1 MKKLKSLLI
10 ISALLVSIPT
20 ATNAMQTK
28 AVKEQQAV
36 NKNSAQQMQ
45 EMTDKNE
52 LFTVDQK
59 IDILSKKY
67 LNNFRTCEP
76 LHITESLDF
85 FGLKISIQV
94 DINGWVNNKCS
105 YYMTGNIGG
114 LGKDIREVFNINQSV
129 TDEQIEKFKPVIEC
143 NFSKAELNTMID
155 AFIARNERNTIQI
168 AQMLEKP
175 NKKYINTVIKNI
187 SNQKQNSSLKDYKGL
202 TRIIRTVTK
211 KVAEET
217 EEVLNEA
224 QNKKRGKSL

>member
-1 MKKLKSLLI
+1 MKNLKSILI

-20 ATNAMQTK
+20 ATIAMQTK

-36 NKNSAQQMQ
+36 SKNSAQQMQ

-52 LFTVDQK
+52 LYTVDQK

-67 LNNFRTCEP
+67 LDNFRTCEP
-76 LHITESLDF
+76 LHITETMDI
-85 FGLKISIQV
+85 FGLKISFQV

-129 TDEQIEKFKPVIEC
+129 TDEQIAKFKPVIEC
-143 NFSKAELNTMID
+143 NFAKDELNTMVD
-155 AFIARNERNTIQI
+155 AFVARNERNTTQI

-175 NKKYINTVIKNI
+175 NKKYSDAFQKLTPEEEKFVQLITTGNVCKIPNTSELMDQFSQLIMPTGESK
-187 SNQKQNSSLKDYKGL
+187 
-202 TRIIRTVTK
+202 
-211 KVAEET
+211 
-217 EEVLNEA
+217 
-224 QNKKRGKSL
+224 

>member
-1 MKKLKSLLI
+1 MKKIKSLLI

-36 NKNSAQQMQ
+36 NKNSARQMQ

-76 LHITESLDF
+76 LHISESMDI
-85 FGLKISIQV
+85 FGLKISFQV

-129 TDEQIEKFKPVIEC
+129 TDEQIAKFKPVIEC
-143 NFSKAELNTMID
+143 NFSKDELNTMVD
-155 AFIARNERNTIQI
+155 ALVARRERYTTQI

-175 NKKYINTVIKNI
+175 NKKYNDSI
-187 SNQKQNSSLKDYKGL
+187 QKLTPEEEKLVQMITTGNVCKIPNSSELMEQFSQFIMPAGE
-202 TRIIRTVTK
+202 TK
-211 KVAEET
+211 
-217 EEVLNEA
+217 
-224 QNKKRGKSL
+224 

>member
-28 AVKEQQAV
+28 AIKEQQAV

-175 NKKYINTVIKNI
+175 NKKYNDSI
-187 SNQKQNSSLKDYKGL
+187 QKLTPEEEKFVQMITTGNVCKIPNSSELMEQFSQFIMPVGE
-202 TRIIRTVTK
+202 TK
-211 KVAEET
+211 
-217 EEVLNEA
+217 
-224 QNKKRGKSL
+224 

>member
-1 MKKLKSLLI
+1 MKRLKSLLI

-45 EMTDKNE
+45 KMSDKNE

-175 NKKYINTVIKNI
+175 NKKYNDSI
-187 SNQKQNSSLKDYKGL
+187 QKLTPEEEKFVQMITTGNACKIPNSSELMEQFSQFIMPVGE
-202 TRIIRTVTK
+202 TK
-211 KVAEET
+211 
-217 EEVLNEA
+217 
-224 QNKKRGKSL
+224 

>member
-10 ISALLVSIPT
+10 VSALLVSIPA

-36 NKNSAQQMQ
+36 NKNSARQMQ

-76 LHITESLDF
+76 LHITESMDI

-175 NKKYINTVIKNI
+175 NKKYNDSI
-187 SNQKQNSSLKDYKGL
+187 QKLTPEEEKFVQMITTGNVCKIPNSSELMEQFSQFIMPVGE
-202 TRIIRTVTK
+202 TK
-211 KVAEET
+211 
-217 EEVLNEA
+217 
-224 QNKKRGKSL
+224 

>member
-1 MKKLKSLLI
+1 MKKIKSLLI
-10 ISALLVSIPT
+10 ISALLLSIPT

-36 NKNSAQQMQ
+36 NKNSARQMQ

-76 LHITESLDF
+76 LHISESMDI
-85 FGLKISIQV
+85 FGLKISFQV

-129 TDEQIEKFKPVIEC
+129 TDEQIAKFKPVIEC
-143 NFSKAELNTMID
+143 NFSKDELNTVVD
-155 AFIARNERNTIQI
+155 AFVARSERNTTQI
-168 AQMLEKP
+168 AQMIEKP
-175 NKKYINTVIKNI
+175 NKKYNDSI
-187 SNQKQNSSLKDYKGL
+187 QKLTPEEEKLVQMITTGNVCKIPNSSELMEQFSQFIMPAGE
-202 TRIIRTVTK
+202 TK
-211 KVAEET
+211 
-217 EEVLNEA
+217 
-224 QNKKRGKSL
+224 

>member
-36 NKNSAQQMQ
+36 NKNSARQMQ

-175 NKKYINTVIKNI
+175 NKKYNDSI
-187 SNQKQNSSLKDYKGL
+187 QKLTPEEEKFVQMITTGNVCKIPNSSELMEQFSQFIMPVGE
-202 TRIIRTVTK
+202 TK
-211 KVAEET
+211 
-217 EEVLNEA
+217 
-224 QNKKRGKSL
+224 

>member
-36 NKNSAQQMQ
+36 NKNSARQMQ

-76 LHITESLDF
+76 LHISESMDI
-85 FGLKISIQV
+85 FGLKISFQV

-175 NKKYINTVIKNI
+175 NKKYNDSI
-187 SNQKQNSSLKDYKGL
+187 QKLTPEEEKFVQMITTGNVCKIPNSSELMEQFSQFIMPVGE
-202 TRIIRTVTK
+202 TK
-211 KVAEET
+211 
-217 EEVLNEA
+217 
-224 QNKKRGKSL
+224 

>member
-143 NFSKAELNTMID
+143 NFSKDELNTMID

-175 NKKYINTVIKNI
+175 NKKYNDSI
-187 SNQKQNSSLKDYKGL
+187 QKLTPEEEKFVQMITTGNVCKIPNSTELMEQFSQFIMPAGE
-202 TRIIRTVTK
+202 TK
-211 KVAEET
+211 
-217 EEVLNEA
+217 
-224 QNKKRGKSL
+224 

>member
-1 MKKLKSLLI
+1 MKKIKSLLI

-36 NKNSAQQMQ
+36 NKNSARQMQ

-76 LHITESLDF
+76 LHISESMDI
-85 FGLKISIQV
+85 FGLKISFQV

-129 TDEQIEKFKPVIEC
+129 TDEQIAKFKPVIEC

-175 NKKYINTVIKNI
+175 NKKYNDSI
-187 SNQKQNSSLKDYKGL
+187 QKLTPEEEKFVQMITTGNVCKIPNSSELMEQFSQFIMPVGE
-202 TRIIRTVTK
+202 TK
-211 KVAEET
+211 
-217 EEVLNEA
+217 
-224 QNKKRGKSL
+224 

>member
-36 NKNSAQQMQ
+36 NKNSARQMQ
-45 EMTDKNE
+45 KMSDKNE
-52 LFTVDQK
+52 LYTVDQK
-59 IDILSKKY
+59 IDILSKRY

-76 LHITESLDF
+76 LHISESMDI
-85 FGLKISIQV
+85 FGLKISFQV

-129 TDEQIEKFKPVIEC
+129 TDEQIAKFKPVIEC
-143 NFSKAELNTMID
+143 NFSKTELNTMVD
-155 AFIARNERNTIQI
+155 AFVARSERNTTQI

-175 NKKYINTVIKNI
+175 NKKYNDSI
-187 SNQKQNSSLKDYKGL
+187 QKLTPEEEKLVQMITTGNVCKIPNSSELMEQFSQFIMPAGE
-202 TRIIRTVTK
+202 TK
-211 KVAEET
+211 
-217 EEVLNEA
+217 
-224 QNKKRGKSL
+224 

>member
-175 NKKYINTVIKNI
+175 NKKYNDSI
-187 SNQKQNSSLKDYKGL
+187 QKLTPEEEKFVQMITTGNVCKIPNSSELMEQFSQFIMPAGE
-202 TRIIRTVTK
+202 TK
-211 KVAEET
+211 
-217 EEVLNEA
+217 
-224 QNKKRGKSL
+224 

>member
-1 MKKLKSLLI
+1 MKKIKSLLI

-20 ATNAMQTK
+20 TTNAMQTK

-36 NKNSAQQMQ
+36 NKNSARQMQ

-76 LHITESLDF
+76 LHITESMDI

-175 NKKYINTVIKNI
+175 NKKYNDSI
-187 SNQKQNSSLKDYKGL
+187 QKLTPEEEKFVQMITTGNVCKIPNSSELMEQFSQFIMPVGE
-202 TRIIRTVTK
+202 TK
-211 KVAEET
+211 
-217 EEVLNEA
+217 
-224 QNKKRGKSL
+224 

>member
-1 MKKLKSLLI
+1 MKKIKSLLI

-36 NKNSAQQMQ
+36 NKNSARQMQ

-76 LHITESLDF
+76 LHISESMDI
-85 FGLKISIQV
+85 FGLKISFQV

-129 TDEQIEKFKPVIEC
+129 TDEQIAKFKPVIEC
-143 NFSKAELNTMID
+143 NFSKDELNTVVD
-155 AFIARNERNTIQI
+155 AFVARSERHTTQI

-175 NKKYINTVIKNI
+175 NKKYND
-187 SNQKQNSSLKDYKGL
+187 SLQKLTPEEEKLVQMITTGNVCKIPNSAELMEQFSQFIMPAGE
-202 TRIIRTVTK
+202 TK
-211 KVAEET
+211 
-217 EEVLNEA
+217 
-224 QNKKRGKSL
+224 

>member
-1 MKKLKSLLI
+1 MKKIKSLLI

-28 AVKEQQAV
+28 TVKEQQAV
-36 NKNSAQQMQ
+36 NKNSARQMQ

-76 LHITESLDF
+76 LHISESMDI
-85 FGLKISIQV
+85 FGLKISFQV

-114 LGKDIREVFNINQSV
+114 LGKDIREVFNINQ
-129 TDEQIEKFKPVIEC
+129 
-143 NFSKAELNTMID
+143 LNTMVD
-155 AFIARNERNTIQI
+155 ALVARRERYTTQI

-175 NKKYINTVIKNI
+175 NKKYND
-187 SNQKQNSSLKDYKGL
+187 SAQKLTPEEEKLVQMITTGNVCKIPNS
-202 TRIIRTVTK
+202 
-211 KVAEET
+211 AELME
-217 EEVLNEA
+217 
-224 QNKKRGKSL
+224 QF

>member
-36 NKNSAQQMQ
+36 NKNSARQMQ

-76 LHITESLDF
+76 LHISESMDI
-85 FGLKISIQV
+85 FGLKISFQV

-129 TDEQIEKFKPVIEC
+129 TDEQIAKFKPVIEC
-143 NFSKAELNTMID
+143 NFSKDELNTMVD
-155 AFIARNERNTIQI
+155 ALVARRERYTTQI

-175 NKKYINTVIKNI
+175 NKKYNDSI
-187 SNQKQNSSLKDYKGL
+187 QKLTPEEEKLVQMITTGNVCKIPNSSELMEQFSQFIMPVGE
-202 TRIIRTVTK
+202 TK
-211 KVAEET
+211 
-217 EEVLNEA
+217 
-224 QNKKRGKSL
+224 

>member
-36 NKNSAQQMQ
+36 NKNSARQMQ

-76 LHITESLDF
+76 LHISESMDI
-85 FGLKISIQV
+85 FGLKISFQV

-129 TDEQIEKFKPVIEC
+129 TDEQIAKFKPVIEC

-175 NKKYINTVIKNI
+175 NKKYNDSI
-187 SNQKQNSSLKDYKGL
+187 QKLTPEEEKLVQMITTGNVCKIPNSSELMEQFSQFIMPAGE
-202 TRIIRTVTK
+202 TK
-211 KVAEET
+211 
-217 EEVLNEA
+217 
-224 QNKKRGKSL
+224 

>member
-1 MKKLKSLLI
+1 MKKIKSLLI

-36 NKNSAQQMQ
+36 NKNSARQMQ

-76 LHITESLDF
+76 LHISESMDI
-85 FGLKISIQV
+85 FGLKISFQV

-129 TDEQIEKFKPVIEC
+129 TDEQIAKFKPVIEC
-143 NFSKAELNTMID
+143 NFSKDELNTMVD
-155 AFIARNERNTIQI
+155 AFVARSERNTTQI

-175 NKKYINTVIKNI
+175 NKKYNDSI
-187 SNQKQNSSLKDYKGL
+187 QKLTPEEEKFVQIITTGNVCKIPNSSELMEQFSQFIMPAGE
-202 TRIIRTVTK
+202 TK
-211 KVAEET
+211 
-217 EEVLNEA
+217 
-224 QNKKRGKSL
+224 

>member
-36 NKNSAQQMQ
+36 NKNSARQMQ

-76 LHITESLDF
+76 LHISESMDI
-85 FGLKISIQV
+85 FGLKISFQV

-129 TDEQIEKFKPVIEC
+129 TDEQIAKFKPVIEC
-143 NFSKAELNTMID
+143 NFSKDELNTMVD
-155 AFIARNERNTIQI
+155 AFVARSKRNTTQI

-175 NKKYINTVIKNI
+175 NKQYNDSI
-187 SNQKQNSSLKDYKGL
+187 QKLTPEEEKFVQMITTRNVCKIPNSAELMEQFSQFIMPAGE
-202 TRIIRTVTK
+202 TK
-211 KVAEET
+211 
-217 EEVLNEA
+217 
-224 QNKKRGKSL
+224 

>member
-28 AVKEQQAV
+28 AIKEQQAV
-36 NKNSAQQMQ
+36 NKNSARQMQ

-76 LHITESLDF
+76 LHISESMDI
-85 FGLKISIQV
+85 FGLKISFQV

-129 TDEQIEKFKPVIEC
+129 TDEQIAKFKPVIEC
-143 NFSKAELNTMID
+143 NFSKDELNTMVD
-155 AFIARNERNTIQI
+155 ALVARRERYTTQI

-175 NKKYINTVIKNI
+175 NKKYNDSI
-187 SNQKQNSSLKDYKGL
+187 QKLTPEEEKLVQMITTGNVCKIPNSSELMEQFSQFIMPAGE
-202 TRIIRTVTK
+202 TK
-211 KVAEET
+211 
-217 EEVLNEA
+217 
-224 QNKKRGKSL
+224 

>member
-1 MKKLKSLLI
+1 MKKIKSLLI
-10 ISALLVSIPT
+10 ISALLLSIPT

-36 NKNSAQQMQ
+36 NKNSARQMQ

-52 LFTVDQK
+52 LYTVDQK

-76 LHITESLDF
+76 LHISESMDI
-85 FGLKISIQV
+85 FGLKISFQV

-129 TDEQIEKFKPVIEC
+129 TDEQIAKFKPVIEC
-143 NFSKAELNTMID
+143 NFSKDELNTMVD
-155 AFIARNERNTIQI
+155 AFVARSERNTTQI

-175 NKKYINTVIKNI
+175 NKKYNDSI
-187 SNQKQNSSLKDYKGL
+187 QKLTPEEEKLVQMITTGNVCKIPNSSELMEQFSQFIMPAG
-202 TRIIRTVTK
+202 
-211 KVAEET
+211 
-217 EEVLNEA
+217 EA
-224 QNKKRGKSL
+224 K

>member
-1 MKKLKSLLI
+1 MKRLKSLLI

-45 EMTDKNE
+45 KMSDKNE

-76 LHITESLDF
+76 LHISESMDI
-85 FGLKISIQV
+85 FGLKISFQV

-114 LGKDIREVFNINQSV
+114 LGKDIREVFNINQSI
-129 TDEQIEKFKPVIEC
+129 TDEQIAKFKPVIEC
-143 NFSKAELNTMID
+143 NFSKTELNTMVD
-155 AFIARNERNTIQI
+155 AFVARSERNTTQI

-175 NKKYINTVIKNI
+175 NKKYNDSI
-187 SNQKQNSSLKDYKGL
+187 QKLTPEEEKLVQMITTGNVCKIPNSSELMEQFSQFIMPVGE
-202 TRIIRTVTK
+202 TK
-211 KVAEET
+211 
-217 EEVLNEA
+217 
-224 QNKKRGKSL
+224 

>member
-36 NKNSAQQMQ
+36 NKNSARQMQ

-76 LHITESLDF
+76 LHISESMDI
-85 FGLKISIQV
+85 FGLKISFQV

-129 TDEQIEKFKPVIEC
+129 TDEQIAKFKPVIEC
-143 NFSKAELNTMID
+143 NFSKAELNTMVD
-155 AFIARNERNTIQI
+155 ALVARRERYTTQI

-175 NKKYINTVIKNI
+175 NKKYND
-187 SNQKQNSSLKDYKGL
+187 SAQKLTPEEEKLVQMITTGNVCKIPNSSELMEQFSQFIMPAGE
-202 TRIIRTVTK
+202 TK
-211 KVAEET
+211 
-217 EEVLNEA
+217 
-224 QNKKRGKSL
+224 

>member
-1 MKKLKSLLI
+1 MKKIKSLLI

-36 NKNSAQQMQ
+36 NKNSARQMQ

-76 LHITESLDF
+76 LHISESMDI
-85 FGLKISIQV
+85 FGLKISFQV

-175 NKKYINTVIKNI
+175 NKKYNDSI
-187 SNQKQNSSLKDYKGL
+187 QKLTPEEEKFVQMITTGNVCKIPNSSELMEQFSQFIMPAGE
-202 TRIIRTVTK
+202 TK
-211 KVAEET
+211 
-217 EEVLNEA
+217 
-224 QNKKRGKSL
+224 

>member
-36 NKNSAQQMQ
+36 NKNSARQMQ

-76 LHITESLDF
+76 LHISESMDI
-85 FGLKISIQV
+85 FGLKISFQV

-129 TDEQIEKFKPVIEC
+129 TDEQIAKFKPIIEC
-143 NFSKAELNTMID
+143 NFSKAELNTVVD
-155 AFIARNERNTIQI
+155 AFVARNERNTIQI

-175 NKKYINTVIKNI
+175 NKKYNDSI
-187 SNQKQNSSLKDYKGL
+187 QKLTPEEEKFVQMITTGNVCKIPNSTELMEQFSQFIMPAGE
-202 TRIIRTVTK
+202 TK
-211 KVAEET
+211 
-217 EEVLNEA
+217 
-224 QNKKRGKSL
+224 

>member
-20 ATNAMQTK
+20 IANAMQTK
-28 AVKEQQAV
+28 AIKEQQAV

-129 TDEQIEKFKPVIEC
+129 TDEQIAKFKPVIEC
-143 NFSKAELNTMID
+143 NFSKDELNTMVD
-155 AFIARNERNTIQI
+155 ALVARRERYTTQI

-175 NKKYINTVIKNI
+175 NKKYNDSI
-187 SNQKQNSSLKDYKGL
+187 QKLTPEEEKLVQMITTGNVCKIPNSSELMEQFSQFIMPAGE
-202 TRIIRTVTK
+202 TK
-211 KVAEET
+211 
-217 EEVLNEA
+217 
-224 QNKKRGKSL
+224 

>member
-10 ISALLVSIPT
+10 ISALLLSIPT

-36 NKNSAQQMQ
+36 NKNSARQMQ

-129 TDEQIEKFKPVIEC
+129 TDEQIAKFKPVIEC

-175 NKKYINTVIKNI
+175 NKKYNDSI
-187 SNQKQNSSLKDYKGL
+187 QKLTPEEEKFVQMITTGNVCKIPNSSELMEQFSQFIMPVGE
-202 TRIIRTVTK
+202 TK
-211 KVAEET
+211 
-217 EEVLNEA
+217 
-224 QNKKRGKSL
+224 

>member
-36 NKNSAQQMQ
+36 NKNSARQMQ

-76 LHITESLDF
+76 LHISESMDI
-85 FGLKISIQV
+85 FGLKISFQV

-129 TDEQIEKFKPVIEC
+129 TDEQIAKFKPVIEC
-143 NFSKAELNTMID
+143 NFSKDELNTMVD
-155 AFIARNERNTIQI
+155 ALVARRERYTTQI

-175 NKKYINTVIKNI
+175 NKKYNDSI
-187 SNQKQNSSLKDYKGL
+187 QKLTPEEEKLVQMITTGNVCKIPNSSELMEQFSQSIMPAGE
-202 TRIIRTVTK
+202 TK
-211 KVAEET
+211 
-217 EEVLNEA
+217 
-224 QNKKRGKSL
+224 

>member
-20 ATNAMQTK
+20 IANAMQTK
-28 AVKEQQAV
+28 AIKEQQAV

-155 AFIARNERNTIQI
+155 AFVARSERNTTQI

-175 NKKYINTVIKNI
+175 NKKYNDSI
-187 SNQKQNSSLKDYKGL
+187 QKLTPEEEKLVQMITTGNVCKIPNSSELIEQFSQFIMPAGE
-202 TRIIRTVTK
+202 TK
-211 KVAEET
+211 
-217 EEVLNEA
+217 
-224 QNKKRGKSL
+224 

>member
-1 MKKLKSLLI
+1 MKRLKSLLI

-36 NKNSAQQMQ
+36 NKNSARQMQ
-45 EMTDKNE
+45 EMSDKNE

-76 LHITESLDF
+76 LHISESMDI
-85 FGLKISIQV
+85 FGLKISFQV

-129 TDEQIEKFKPVIEC
+129 TDEQIAKFKPVIEC
-143 NFSKAELNTMID
+143 NFSKTELNTMVD
-155 AFIARNERNTIQI
+155 AFVARSERNTTQI

-175 NKKYINTVIKNI
+175 NKKYNDSI
-187 SNQKQNSSLKDYKGL
+187 QKLTPEEEKLVQMITTGNVCKIPNSSELMEQFSQFIMPAGE
-202 TRIIRTVTK
+202 TK
-211 KVAEET
+211 
-217 EEVLNEA
+217 
-224 QNKKRGKSL
+224 

>member
-36 NKNSAQQMQ
+36 NKNSARQMQ

-76 LHITESLDF
+76 LHISESMDI
-85 FGLKISIQV
+85 FGLKISFQV

-129 TDEQIEKFKPVIEC
+129 TDEQIAKFKPVIEC
-143 NFSKAELNTMID
+143 NFSKAELNTMVD
-155 AFIARNERNTIQI
+155 AFVARSERNTTQI

-175 NKKYINTVIKNI
+175 NKKYNDSI
-187 SNQKQNSSLKDYKGL
+187 QKLTPEEEKLVQMITTGNVCKIPNSSELMEQFSQFIMPAGE
-202 TRIIRTVTK
+202 TK
-211 KVAEET
+211 
-217 EEVLNEA
+217 
-224 QNKKRGKSL
+224 

>member
-36 NKNSAQQMQ
+36 NKNSARQMQ

-76 LHITESLDF
+76 LHISESMDI
-85 FGLKISIQV
+85 FGLKISFQV

-129 TDEQIEKFKPVIEC
+129 TDEQIAKFKPVIEC
-143 NFSKAELNTMID
+143 NFSKDELNTMVD
-155 AFIARNERNTIQI
+155 ALVARRERYTTQI

-175 NKKYINTVIKNI
+175 NKKYND
-187 SNQKQNSSLKDYKGL
+187 SAQKLTPEEEKLVQMITTGNVCKIPNSSELMEQFSQFIMPAGE
-202 TRIIRTVTK
+202 TK
-211 KVAEET
+211 
-217 EEVLNEA
+217 
-224 QNKKRGKSL
+224 

>member
-20 ATNAMQTK
+20 IANAMQTK

-36 NKNSAQQMQ
+36 NKNSARQMQ

-76 LHITESLDF
+76 LHITESMDI
-85 FGLKISIQV
+85 FGLKISFQV

-175 NKKYINTVIKNI
+175 NKKYNDSI
-187 SNQKQNSSLKDYKGL
+187 QKLTPEEEKFVQMITTGNVCKIPNSSELMEQFSQFIMPVGE
-202 TRIIRTVTK
+202 TK
-211 KVAEET
+211 
-217 EEVLNEA
+217 
-224 QNKKRGKSL
+224 

>member
-36 NKNSAQQMQ
+36 NKNSARQMQ

-76 LHITESLDF
+76 LHISESMDI
-85 FGLKISIQV
+85 FGLKISFQV

-114 LGKDIREVFNINQSV
+114 LGKDIREVFNINQSI
-129 TDEQIEKFKPVIEC
+129 TDEQIAKFKPVIEC
-143 NFSKAELNTMID
+143 NFSKDELNTMVD
-155 AFIARNERNTIQI
+155 AFVARSERNTTQI

-175 NKKYINTVIKNI
+175 NKKYNDSI
-187 SNQKQNSSLKDYKGL
+187 QKLTPEEEKFVQMITTGNVCKIPNSSELMEQFSQFIMPVGE
-202 TRIIRTVTK
+202 TK
-211 KVAEET
+211 
-217 EEVLNEA
+217 
-224 QNKKRGKSL
+224 

>member
-36 NKNSAQQMQ
+36 NKNSARQMQ

-76 LHITESLDF
+76 LHISESMDI
-85 FGLKISIQV
+85 FGLKISFQV

-129 TDEQIEKFKPVIEC
+129 TDEQIAQFKPVNEC
-143 NFSKAELNTMID
+143 NFSKDELNTMVD
-155 AFIARNERNTIQI
+155 ALVARRERYTTQI

-175 NKKYINTVIKNI
+175 NKKYNDSI
-187 SNQKQNSSLKDYKGL
+187 QKLTPEEEKLVQMITTGNVCKIPNSSELMEQFSQFIMPAGE
-202 TRIIRTVTK
+202 TK
-211 KVAEET
+211 
-217 EEVLNEA
+217 
-224 QNKKRGKSL
+224 

>member
-10 ISALLVSIPT
+10 LSALLISIPT

-36 NKNSAQQMQ
+36 NKNSARQMQ

-76 LHITESLDF
+76 LHISESMDI
-85 FGLKISIQV
+85 FGLKISFQV

-129 TDEQIEKFKPVIEC
+129 TDEQIAKFKPVIEC
-143 NFSKAELNTMID
+143 NFSKDELNTMVD
-155 AFIARNERNTIQI
+155 AFVARSERNTTQI

-175 NKKYINTVIKNI
+175 NKKYNDSI
-187 SNQKQNSSLKDYKGL
+187 QKLTPEEEKLVQMITTGNVCKIPNSSELMEQFSQFIMPAGE
-202 TRIIRTVTK
+202 TK
-211 KVAEET
+211 
-217 EEVLNEA
+217 
-224 QNKKRGKSL
+224 

>member
-10 ISALLVSIPT
+10 VSALLVSIPA

-36 NKNSAQQMQ
+36 NKNSARQMQ

-76 LHITESLDF
+76 LHISESMDI

-175 NKKYINTVIKNI
+175 NKKYNDSI
-187 SNQKQNSSLKDYKGL
+187 QKLTPEEEKFVQMITTGNVCKIPNSSELMEQFSQFIMPVGE
-202 TRIIRTVTK
+202 TK
-211 KVAEET
+211 
-217 EEVLNEA
+217 
-224 QNKKRGKSL
+224 